1 MKLDPLFSVKDNQ
14 LYTIAGDAKVE
25 LNFSDVND
33 ISVPCE
39 LNQKTIYKILVD
51 QKTIEPEAECYNEE
65 YLASLRDFLKIMEE
79 KNVFAVL
86 CVKPEAVS
94 DSADSAEVESYT
106 ACVKHATRRIK
117 DCVSLA
123 GVWLTDEFAASG
135 DDAKIS
141 YLIDELVG
149 KHAHYV
155 YFASEKVLAKAK
167 NLGEEYSSKTV
178 LA

>member
-79 KNVFAVL
+79 NVETYMPGFTHL
-86 CVKPEAVS
+86 Q
-94 DSADSAEVESYT
+94 
-106 ACVKHATRRIK
+106 
-117 DCVSLA
+117 
-123 GVWLTDEFAASG
+123 
-135 DDAKIS
+135 
-141 YLIDELVG
+141 
-149 KHAHYV
+149 
-155 YFASEKVLAKAK
+155 KAK
-167 NLGEEYSSKTV
+167 QFLTAQILLK
-178 LA
+178 